1 MYSTLNYTHN
11 YKLLQMWVVFQMKSL
26 LSDRTIKMEIKMLL
40 VEDTR
45 FGGKVEPKY
54 SSRMGI
60 NWSRHRKSEIV
71 QEINQIIPHVKEKK

>member
-1 MYSTLNYTHN
+1 
-11 YKLLQMWVVFQMKSL
+11 MKSIF
-26 LSDRTIKMEIKMLL
+26 SDRTIRMEIKMLL

-71 QEINQIIPHVKEKK
+71 